1 MAPLMGDD
9 PHNPSAV
16 FFGRSAFK
24 GLLVARSDVG
34 SAPSHSSILPNE
46 VLARNKRAALVCRP
60 FPLMNSGAIGP
71 IIRAG
76 VCLRPGDGR

>member
-24 GLLVARSDVG
+24 GLVVARSDVG
-34 SAPSHSSILPNE
+34 SALSHPSILPNE

-60 FPLMNSGAIGP
+60 F
-71 IIRAG
+71 R
-76 VCLRPGDGR
+76 